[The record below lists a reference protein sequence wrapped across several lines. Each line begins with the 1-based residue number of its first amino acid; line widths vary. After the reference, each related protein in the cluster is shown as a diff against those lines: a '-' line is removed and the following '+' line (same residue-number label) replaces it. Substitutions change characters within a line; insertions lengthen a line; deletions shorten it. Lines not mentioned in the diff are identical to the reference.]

1 MTSLPTRQAIVNL
14 RQRIKTNPNDGAALQ
29 DLSILLGQS
38 GNVEEALQL
47 AATAV
52 SLLPNSIEGWLN
64 KGNLE
69 ARNGQAGE
77 AIGSYLRATEVAP
90 SDARAWYNLGNILA
104 LERHGA
110 ESISAL
116 EIAHK
121 LTPTS
126 TPVLASLALAYRKQN
141 RLSDAIHAYERALT
155 CEPGNQHL
163 RSNLIVAH
171 QYQPDVSDALLYE
184 THKKWFFTQPKD
196 LPRRTA
202 TASHPERSMRIGYVS
217 GDFRQ
222 HPIGFFL
229 SGVLKHHNRDFVDV
243 FCFSDTRTIDSMT
256 SILEQNADHWIESI
270 GLSDDEFCSVVRQN
284 EIDILVD
291 LSGHFTRNRLTA
303 FAQKPAPVQVTWA
316 GYVGTTGLAA
326 MDWLIADKFHAP
338 AGYENYTTERI
349 VRLSDDYIC
358 YTPPNLTPDVAPL
371 PFDKTGFITFGCFNN
386 LVKLN
391 ANVIR
396 TWTEILR
403 AVPNS
408 HLILKTAD
416 LDQPELCAQ
425 INAIFESAGI
435 DLRRINLRPASD
447 HMELL
452 QTYTEID
459 IALDPFPYSGGLT
472 TLEAL
477 WMGVPVITKTGRS
490 FAGRHSTAHLIAT
503 GLSDWVT
510 SDDSSYIATA
520 IAKASDTESLRKL
533 RANLRQHLSAS
544 ALCQHR
550 AFTQKL
556 ERAFKHMWNEACAAP
571 SADQPRVVDI
581 S

>member
-1 MTSLPTRQAIVNL
+1 MTSLPTGQAIINL

-29 DLSILLGQS
+29 DLSVLLGQS
-38 GNVEEALQL
+38 GNVVEALQL
-47 AATAV
+47 AGTAV

-77 AIGSYLRATEVAP
+77 ALGSYLRATEVAP

-121 LTPTS
+121 LAPIS

-141 RLSDAIHAYERALT
+141 RLSDAIHTYERAIT
-155 CEPGNQHL
+155 CEPGNPHL

-184 THKKWFFTQPKD
+184 THKKWFFTQ
-196 LPRRTA
+196 
-202 TASHPERSMRIGYVS
+202 SPETVGRSVTSADSLRPLRIGYVS

-229 SGVLKHHNRDFVDV
+229 SGVLKHQNRDLINV
-243 FCFSDTRTIDSMT
+243 FCFSDTRTVDDMT
-256 SILEQNADHWIESI
+256 STLKQNADHWIESI

-291 LSGHFTRNRLTA
+291 LSGHFTRNRLIA

-326 MDWLIADKFHAP
+326 MDWLIADQYHAP
-338 AGYENYTTERI
+338 PGYEAYTTERI

-358 YTPPNLTPDVAPL
+358 YAPPNLTPDVAPL
-371 PFDKTGFITFGCFNN
+371 PFDTNGFITFGCFNN

-391 ANVIR
+391 AHVLR
-396 TWTEILR
+396 AWTDVLR

-425 INAIFESAGI
+425 INTIFESANI
-435 DLRRINLRPASD
+435 DLKRISLRPASD
-447 HMELL
+447 HTGLL
-452 QTYTEID
+452 QTYGEVD

-490 FAGRHSTAHLIAT
+490 FAGRHSTAHLTAT
-503 GLSDWVT
+503 ELADWVT
-510 SDDSSYIATA
+510 SDDSDYIATA
-520 IAKASDTESLRKL
+520 IAKALDTESLRKL
-533 RANLRQHLSAS
+533 RANLRQRLSAS

-556 ERAFKHMWNEACAAP
+556 ERAFKHMWDDACASP
-571 SADQPRVVDI
+571 SADRPRVVDI